1 MYKYLHVRRF
11 IIMGLL
17 SKMFTNANDKEI
29 KKLEKIADKIELLSD
44 EFKALT
50 DAELKGK
57 TVEFKARFE
66 AGETLDDLLVEA
78 FATVREAGDRVL
90 GMRHFHVQLL
100 GGVCLHQGRIA
111 QMCTGEGKTLV
122 ATLPAYLNALSG
134 KGMHVV
140 TVNDYLAKRDAEWMG
155 KIYMY
160 LGLTVGVILHGM
172 TGEQKQASYN
182 SDIIYATNNELGF
195 DYLRDNMIINKSQKL
210 QRGLN
215 FAIID
220 EVDSILV
227 DEARTPLIISGAGDK
242 SSEVYKTANVFTKG
256 LKDENYIIEEKEK
269 TVRLTEEGVEKAE
282 KFFKIEN
289 YSDIENQ
296 DLVHY
301 INNALRAT
309 VIMKKD
315 VDYVVND
322 GEIVIVDES
331 TGRLMAGRRYS
342 EGLHQAIEA
351 KENVRVQSESK
362 TLATVTFQN
371 FFRLYNKL
379 SGMTGTAKTEEE
391 EFNHI
396 YRLDVVV
403 LPTNTLIQR
412 LDETD
417 RLYTGIAGKMRA
429 VVADVKEHH
438 DKGQPVLVGTPSVEK
453 SEELSK
459 LLKTNKIPHNVLNA
473 KNHKNE
479 AEIIAQAGKRSAVTI
494 ATNMAGRGT
503 DIVLGGNAEYM
514 ALDKL
519 SRLGYPDHIIAAA
532 TSFAVS
538 EDEDIIKA
546 RAEYKHYFDKFKA
559 DTDIAKGEVVEL
571 GGLRII
577 GTGRHDSRRVDDQ
590 LRGRSGRQGDPG
602 SSVFYLSME
611 DDMLRIFGGETM
623 KKVAD
628 RFNFDEDVSI
638 EQKIVTKQI
647 ESAQAKIES
656 RDFSIRKSV
665 LAFDDVMNVQR
676 NIIYGERNKVLDDI
690 DISKEI
696 EKMIIDQVELI
707 CSNYMDFSV
716 GAISWDVDG
725 FNNALE
731 QRVIADGTS
740 IVTPELC
747 KIYNYDKIRNT
758 IMDEVFR
765 QYDEKVTNAKEAGI
779 IYGDIE
785 KVVLLRNVDSKWMD
799 HIDNMHRLKQGIGL
813 VSYAQRDPV
822 LVYKKEGVEMF
833 DEMID
838 AINRDTVTVICK
850 STVER
855 KVERKQVVRESST
868 NEDAVTG
875 SAKKDASKV
884 GRNDPC
890 GCGSGRKYK
899 NCCGR

>member
-1 MYKYLHVRRF
+1 
-11 IIMGLL
+11 MGLL

>member
-1 MYKYLHVRRF
+1 
-11 IIMGLL
+11 MGLL

-868 NEDAVTG
+868 NEDTVTG

>member
-1 MYKYLHVRRF
+1 
-11 IIMGLL
+11 MGLF
-17 SKMFTNANDKEI
+17 SRFFTSTNDKEI
-29 KKLEKIADKIELLSD
+29 IKLDKLADKVELLSD
-44 EFKALT
+44 EYKALT
-50 DAELKGK
+50 ESELKAK
-57 TVEFKARFE
+57 TQEFRDRFI
-66 AGETLDDLLVEA
+66 AGESLDDLLFEA

-90 GMRHFHVQLL
+90 GMRHFHVQLI
-100 GGVCLHQGRIA
+100 GGICLHQGRIA
-111 QMCTGEGKTLV
+111 QMCTGEGKTLA

-134 KGMHVV
+134 NGTHVV

-155 KIYMY
+155 KIYTY
-160 LGLTVGVILHGM
+160 LGMTVGVVLHGM
-172 TGEQKQASYN
+172 TSPDKQAAYA

-195 DYLRDNMIINKSQKL
+195 DYLRDNMVINKSQKL
-210 QRGLN
+210 QRTLN

-242 SSEVYKTANVFTKG
+242 SSELYKTANMFAKK
-256 LKDENYIIEEKEK
+256 LIDEDYIIEEKEK

-282 KFFKIEN
+282 KYFNIEN
-289 YSDIENQ
+289 YADIENQ
-296 DLVHY
+296 DLAHFV
-301 INNALRAT
+301 NNALRAT

-342 EGLHQAIEA
+342 EGLHQSIEA

-391 EFNHI
+391 EFRHI
-396 YRLDVVV
+396 YKLDVVE
-403 LPTNTLIQR
+403 LPTNKPIQR
-412 LDETD
+412 VDETD
-417 RLYTGIAGKMRA
+417 KLYTGIPGKMRA
-429 VVADVKEHH
+429 VVADIKLHFE
-438 DKGQPVLVGTPSVEK
+438 KGQPVLVGTSSVEK

-459 LLKTNKIPHNVLNA
+459 LLKLNKIPHNVLNA

-514 ALDKL
+514 AIDKL
-519 SRLGYPDHIIAAA
+519 NRLGYPDNIIAAA
-532 TSFAVS
+532 TSFAIS
-538 EDEDIIKA
+538 EDEEIIKA
-546 RAEYKHYFDKFKA
+546 RAEYKKYYEKFKV
-559 DTDIAKGEVVEL
+559 DIDIAKEEVVLL

-638 EQKIVTKQI
+638 EQSIVTRQI
-647 ESAQAKIES
+647 ESAQAKIEG

-665 LAFDDVMNVQR
+665 LAFDNVMNVQR

-696 EKMIIDQVELI
+696 EKMIIDQVERI
-707 CSNYMDFSV
+707 CENYMDFEV
-716 GAISWDVDG
+716 GAISWDLEG

-731 QRVIADGTS
+731 QRVLADGTA

-747 KIYNYDKIRNT
+747 KSYKYEKIRDVVMN
-758 IMDEVFR
+758 EVFS
-765 QYDEKVTNAKEAGI
+765 QYDAKVANAKEIGI
-779 IYGDIE
+779 SYAEIE
-785 KVVLLRNVDSKWMD
+785 KVVLLRNVDTKWMD

-850 STVER
+850 SNVER
-855 KVERKQVVRESST
+855 KVERKQVVKEAATS
-868 NEDAVTG
+868 EDAVTG
-875 SAKKDASKV
+875 SAKRDTGKV
-884 GRNDPC
+884 GRNDNC
-890 GCGSGRKYK
+890 TCGSGRKYK
-899 NCCGR
+899 NCCGK

>member
-1 MYKYLHVRRF
+1 
-11 IIMGLL
+11 MGLF
-17 SKMFTNANDKEI
+17 SKLLTSANEKEI
-29 KKLEKIADKIELLSD
+29 KKLNKHADNVELLSD
-44 EFKALT
+44 EYKALT
-50 DAELKGK
+50 DEQLKAKTIELK
-57 TVEFKARFE
+57 ARY
-66 AGETLDDLLVEA
+66 ADGETLDELLYEA

-100 GGVCLHQGRIA
+100 GGICLHQGRIA
-111 QMCTGEGKTLV
+111 QMSTGEGKTLV
-122 ATLPAYLNALSG
+122 ATLPAYLNALTG
-134 KGMHVV
+134 NGMHVV

-155 KIYMY
+155 KIYKF
-160 LGLTVGVILHGM
+160 LGMTVGVISHGM
-172 TGEQKQASYN
+172 STEEKQAAYN

-195 DYLRDNMIINKSQKL
+195 DYLRDNMVIDKSQKL
-210 QRGLN
+210 QRTLS

-220 EVDSILV
+220 EVDSILI
-227 DEARTPLIISGAGDK
+227 DEARTPLIISGAGAK
-242 SSEVYKTANVFTKG
+242 SSEVYQSANGFSKRLT
-256 LKDENYIIEEKEK
+256 DEDFIIEEKEK
-269 TVRLTEEGVEKAE
+269 TVRLSENGVDKAE
-282 KFFKIEN
+282 KYFNIDN
-289 YSDIENQ
+289 YADIENQ
-296 DLVHY
+296 DLAHF
-301 INNALRAT
+301 INNALRANW
-309 VIMKKD
+309 IMKKD

-351 KENVRVQSESK
+351 KESVRVQSESK

-371 FFRLYNKL
+371 FFRLYGKL

-396 YRLDVVV
+396 YKLDVVV
-403 LPTNTLIQR
+403 LPTNKPILR
-412 LDETD
+412 KDDTD
-417 RLYTGIAGKMRA
+417 KLYTSVAGKMRA
-429 VVADVKEHH
+429 VVADVKAHYE
-438 DKGQPVLVGTPSVEK
+438 KGQPVLVGTASVEK

-459 LLKTNKIPHNVLNA
+459 LLKANKIQHNVLNA

-479 AEIIAQAGKRSAVTI
+479 ADIIAQAGKESAVTI

-514 ALDKL
+514 AINKL
-519 SRLGYPDHIIAAA
+519 SRLGYSDEIIAGA
-532 TSFAVS
+532 TSFAAS
-538 EDEDIIKA
+538 EDPEIIKA
-546 RAEYKHYFDKFKA
+546 REEYHTYYDKFKV
-559 DTDIAKGEVVEL
+559 DTDAAKLEVVEL

-623 KKVAD
+623 KNVAD
-628 RFNFDEDVSI
+628 RFNFDADTAI
-638 EQKIVTKQI
+638 EQRIVTRQI
-647 ESAQAKIES
+647 EGAQAKIES

-676 NIIYGERNKVLDDI
+676 NIIYGERNKVINDEN
-690 DISKEI
+690 ISKEI
-696 EKMIIDQVELI
+696 EKMMIDQVEII
-707 CSNYMDFSV
+707 CENYMDFSA
-716 GAISWDVDG
+716 GYISWDVEG

-731 QRVIADGTS
+731 QRVLADGTK
-740 IVTPELC
+740 IVTPELV
-747 KIYNYDKIRNT
+747 KLYNYNKIRDV
-758 IMDEVFR
+758 IQAEVFR
-765 QYDEKVTNAKEAGI
+765 QYKEKVANGKEAGI
-779 IYGDIE
+779 DYSEIE
-785 KVVLLRNVDSKWMD
+785 KVVLLRNVDNKWMD

-822 LVYKKEGVEMF
+822 LVYKKEGLYMF

-850 STVER
+850 ATVER
-855 KVERKQVVRESST
+855 KVEQAKVVRESST
-868 NEDAVTG
+868 NEAAVTG
-875 SAKKDASKV
+875 TVQKDAGKV

-890 GCGSGRKYK
+890 SCGSGRKFK
-899 NCCGR
+899 NCCGK